1 MEESKASRSAIYNRQ
16 GELAFFCILKGGD
29 QRQNKYMF
37 AMHVEQLEKIE
48 ILVNKIGGSAKGF
61 GRLLSSL

>member
-48 ILVNKIGGSAKGF
+48 ILVNKIGK
-61 GRLLSSL
+61 